1 MTRSELHQLKQTNTG
16 MLLLY
21 LCFLY
26 TGTLKS
32 ECNIMLILFCS
43 GESVSLDSQPLDL
56 AVGKDGLAV
65 IICLEKKVFIH
76 LRDKRAALRMMYSL
90 L

>member
-1 MTRSELHQLKQTNTG
+1 
-16 MLLLY
+16 
-21 LCFLY
+21 
-26 TGTLKS
+26 
-32 ECNIMLILFCS
+32 MLILFCS